1 MLTIWKDKLV
11 NNIIYSIHMSF
22 PCSNVLRLSECVLLF
37 LIFEFPIFILV
48 YAREVMSWR
57 VCLQLLEK
65 FGDITG
71 VIINYNSKDR
81 QFNGYN
87 TTQKTKNF
95 SNTRT
100 TKKPDT
106 LWYSGREM
114 KGNEDPLQVV
124 ASAVWVLF
132 EIGCGMQKRRDCGY
146 SAI

>member
-1 MLTIWKDKLV
+1 
-11 NNIIYSIHMSF
+11 MSF

-37 LIFEFPIFILV
+37 LIFEIPIFILV

-81 QFNGYN
+81 QFNGYK
-87 TTQKTKNF
+87 TTQKTKYF
-95 SNTRT
+95 SNTKT

-106 LWYSGREM
+106 LLHPPCEYCLKSGAECRKEAI
-114 KGNEDPLQVV
+114 VV
-124 ASAVWVLF
+124 TKNVIILPSSENICSNQIILHDLSV
-132 EIGCGMQKRRDCGY
+132 
-146 SAI
+146 